1 MKRSLV
7 YLGVASLVLIT
18 AVAAWVVVSKIR
30 TRQEQKEPLRITVSS
45 VQPANSKIPF
55 DHYLVQLENIS
66 PKTIRGFSLG
76 HTCRCWSWDSD
87 DKPYPYGISYTNP
100 LPERQLLRPG
110 DVHEMALTA
119 DDPGFLP
126 TVWVDLVHFEHGG
139 NWGTN
144 LSHKDGYVRGY

>member
-7 YLGVASLVLIT
+7 YLGVASLVLFT
-18 AVAAWVVVSKIR
+18 AVGAWMVVSKIR
-30 TRQEQKEPLRITVSS
+30 ARHSQKEPVRITVSS

-55 DHYLVQLENIS
+55 DHYLVQLENVS

-76 HTCRCWSWDSD
+76 HTCRCRGWDSD
-87 DKPYPYGISYTNP
+87 DNPYPYGINYTNP

-110 DVHEMALTA
+110 DVHEMPLSA
-119 DDPGFLP
+119 DPGLQP
-126 TVWVDLVHFEHGG
+126 TVWVDLAHFEQGG